1 MGTVAPGRGQP
12 ERRGRDFAP
21 VPYPTQTER
30 LAAHV
35 VGLRYEAIPRPAV
48 DKMKEHIVHHLGLAL
63 RGLSTREGRQA
74 VRIAE
79 SFGHEGSA
87 TIIGRRNRTAP
98 MEAAFANTTLMRSD
112 FLDDV
117 LFPAGVH
124 AALVTLPPVLA
135 VAEDRRRSGKELLTA
150 LIAAYDVIGKLGNPA
165 GMASARAPRRPT
177 IPFGPF
183 GGAAAVA
190 RLLGLSEHRTA
201 HALGYAAHSG
211 MGLSE
216 GDFVTHYYSLV
227 ARNGLMAAVAAD
239 HGGQA
244 ALAVME
250 GRFGFWNTFFTGV
263 PASLDDSLDTLGT
276 DFEIMNATT
285 KRYPGTGLNIVP
297 IELTTRLVRDHALA
311 AANTRSVTL
320 FLPVERE
327 HFVTGHMHPPF
338 RSKAAARSSSV
349 LAIATILATGRLDPD
364 LVSDYTRPDL
374 IELCSRISVV
384 LEKGHPIR
392 YARVEVD
399 TSDGRRLVA
408 EGHDHAFDPADWLDW
423 LSIGGTDVLG
433 SDAVAG
439 LVDAIDRLDDID
451 DLSNLTALLRPRY
464 RDPLPTT
471 D

>member
-1 MGTVAPGRGQP
+1 MGTGGVGRGP
-12 ERRGRDFAP
+12 PVRNGRDFAP

-30 LAAHV
+30 LAAHA
-35 VGLRYEAIPRPAV
+35 VGLRFEDIPRPAV
-48 DKMKEHIVHHLGLAL
+48 DKMKDHIVHHLGLAL
-63 RGLSTREGRQA
+63 RDLATQEGSQA

-87 TIIGRRNRTAP
+87 TIVGTRTRTAP
-98 MEAAFANTTLMRSD
+98 LEATFANTTLMRSD

-117 LFPAGVH
+117 IFPAGVH
-124 AALVTLPPVLA
+124 AALVTLPPALA
-135 VAEDRRRSGKELLTA
+135 VAEERHCSGEELLTA
-150 LIAAYDVIGKLGNPA
+150 LVAGYDVIGKLGNPA
-165 GMASARAPRRPT
+165 GVRSARAPRRPT

-227 ARNGLMAAVAAD
+227 ARNGLMAALAAS

-263 PASLDDSLDTLGT
+263 PPALDDSLGTLGKE
-276 DFEIMNATT
+276 FEIMNATT

-297 IELTTRLVRDHALA
+297 IELTTRLVEDYSLTATS
-311 AANTRSVTL
+311 TRSVTV

-327 HFVTGHMHPPF
+327 NFVTGHMHPPF
-338 RSKAAARSSSV
+338 ESEAAARSSLV
-349 LAIATILATGRLDPD
+349 LAIATILATGTLDPA
-364 LVSDYTRPDL
+364 LVKQYTRPDL
-374 IELCSRISVV
+374 VELCSRIRVV
-384 LEKGHPIR
+384 LEDGHPIR
-392 YARVEVD
+392 YARIEID
-399 TSDGRRLVA
+399 ALDGRSVVA
-408 EGHDHAFDPADWLDW
+408 EGHDHAFDPADWFRW
-423 LSIGGTDVLG
+423 LSIGGSEALG
-433 SDAVAG
+433 RDTLAG
-439 LVDAIDRLDDID
+439 LTETLSRLEELDDVA
-451 DLSNLTALLRPRY
+451 NLTTLLRPSG
-464 RDPLPTT
+464 
-471 D
+471 